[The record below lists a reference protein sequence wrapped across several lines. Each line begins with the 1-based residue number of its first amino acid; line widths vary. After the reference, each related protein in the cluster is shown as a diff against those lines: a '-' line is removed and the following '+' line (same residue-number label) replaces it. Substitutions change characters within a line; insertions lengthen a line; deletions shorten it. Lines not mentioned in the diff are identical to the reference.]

1 MIKNKVSRNVILFI
15 QYRSYLWLQS
25 KCILKSQNFLFQPLT
40 VIIITKDKFI
50 SPVKNDT
57 VLIHYI
63 GPTKPWHNWAGG
75 YQASKPFIAAKM
87 VSPWKNTPLLR
98 PINSNQLRY
107 CAKHMLRNKKYIN
120 GLFSYF
126 LYFIK
131 KSPINTFS

>member
-1 MIKNKVSRNVILFI
+1 MIKNKVSRDVIYPD
-15 QYRSYLWLQS
+15 QD
-25 KCILKSQNFLFQPLT
+25 ILNILLVGKLHFLDIKFNTQFSLNYQL
-40 VIIITKDKFI
+40 KDKFI
-50 SPVKNDT
+50 NPVKNDT

-75 YQASKPFIAAKM
+75 YQASNPFIAAKM
-87 VSPWKNTPLLR
+87 VSPWKNTPLLK
-98 PINSNQLRY
+98 PVNSNQQRY

-131 KSPINTFS
+131 KLLINTFS